1 MSAKKKKEKKNSKCL
16 RGSSAEKKE
25 PSRALSFSHR
35 RHQTS
40 SLSSA
45 SASVEGQSCPF
56 LQEGRYARWRT
67 WGNTGRNFRD
77 KMTSWKFTL
86 LNTSLV
92 NKQNHWEEAA
102 SEPGDLAQFWSAT
115 RLSPAGLVFI
125 RHQLFDFKASLDLM
139 SLASTCSSCILILYL

>member
-1 MSAKKKKEKKNSKCL
+1 MSAKKKKEKKT
-16 RGSSAEKKE
+16 
-25 PSRALSFSHR
+25 PSVSVALPPRRKSRVEHSLSHR

-40 SLSSA
+40 SSSSSSA
-45 SASVEGQSCPF
+45 SVNGQSCPF
-56 LQEGRYARWRT
+56 LQAGRYARWRT

-86 LNTSLV
+86 LLNTSLA

-102 SEPGDLAQFWSAT
+102 SEPGGLAQFWSAT

-125 RHQLFDFKASLDLM
+125 HHQLFDFKASLDLL
-139 SLASTCSSCILILYL
+139 SLASTCSSCIF